1 MNRTFLLMACLL
13 VSAHLQGKADEGAYA
28 TLCTNVV
35 AALGDGKRLTSPAF
49 TNQMHVYLSEP
60 SVEMRSMA
68 ELALSISRF
77 SMFEQSQRNAD
88 YEASCQFCSNVLSA
102 ADLPV
107 RSWQKSLASVLYAGN
122 LAIDGKYKCA
132 RTVCEAGLSVH
143 LASPTTDAERAVWAA
158 IAAHDLVPEISIT
171 NALNL
176 CAALSLLGGGE
187 TSGLSAYTNGLPPQ
201 AMRLL
206 HERPMV
212 GKEGDW

>member
-1 MNRTFLLMACLL
+1 MIARTLLAAGVLL
-13 VSAHLQGKADEGAYA
+13 GVLQGKADEGAYA

-49 TNQMHVYLSEP
+49 TNQMHIYLSEP

-68 ELALSISRF
+68 ELALSVSRF
-77 SMFEQSQRNAD
+77 SIFEQSQRNAD
-88 YEASCQFCSNVLSA
+88 YEASCQFCSNVLYA
-102 ADLPV
+102 ADLPM
-107 RSWQKSLASVLYAGN
+107 RSWQKSVASVLYAGN
-122 LAIDGKYKCA
+122 LSMDGKYECA
-132 RTVCEAGLSVH
+132 RTVCKAGLSVH
-143 LASPTTDAERAVWAA
+143 LASPTTDVERAVWAA

-176 CAALSLLGGGE
+176 CAALSLLGCGE
-187 TSGLSAYTNGLPPQ
+187 TSEFPTYTNGLPPQ

-206 HERPMV
+206 IERPMV

>member
-1 MNRTFLLMACLL
+1 MIARALLAAGVLL
-13 VSAHLQGKADEGAYA
+13 GVLQGKTDEGAYS
-28 TLCTNVV
+28 TLCTNVI

-49 TNQMHVYLSEP
+49 TNQMHAY
-60 SVEMRSMA
+60 RSDVDIRVRSLA
-68 ELALSISRF
+68 ELALSDALLT
-77 SMFEQSQRNAD
+77 MCDELPDFEA
-88 YEASCQFCSNVLSA
+88 YEEGCRSCSNVLFSA
-102 ADLPV
+102 ELPV
-107 RSWQKSLASVLYAGN
+107 RSWQKSVASVLYAGN
-122 LAIDGKYKCA
+122 LAMDGKYKCA

-212 GKEGDW
+212 GKEGDWR